1 LRSPTPSFDDS
12 SAMANL
18 QSMSVAEVHPFRARK
33 GNFLR
38 RQCSANLPRKQSP
51 NLQIS
56 TSPSPSSGDNSAI
69 TKLQF
74 KYVACCHPSCKPE
87 GNISVGN
94 VLRTC
99 RENNLHIFTFPNFQI
114 YTHLLRHPAT
124 LLLWLICN
132 LCLSPAGHRP
142 VQGDTADD
150 GHPENP
156 YRISTTKLYS
166 LREYITGNVSI
177 SVAC

>member
-114 YTHLLRHPAT
+114 YTSPTPSFDDSSVRANLQSMSVAEVHPFRARKG
-124 LLLWLICN
+124 N
-132 LCLSPAGHRP
+132 
-142 VQGDTADD
+142 
-150 GHPENP
+150 
-156 YRISTTKLYS
+156 ISLAMFCE
-166 LREYITGNVSI
+166 LVIHSI
-177 SVAC
+177 SFNLF